1 MTLSAS
7 MVKELRDKSG
17 AGMMDCKKALVE
29 TNGKIEDAIDW
40 LRKQGLSAV
49 AKKSSRVA
57 AEGLIGICV
66 NGLQGAMIEINSE
79 TDFVARNELFQNFV
93 KKCSFLVLK
102 HKSDIHVL
110 KDLPF
115 SDTGRSVDQE
125 LSNNIATIGENMN
138 IRRAEY
144 LEVSKG
150 VLVSYIHNK
159 VSEHLGKLGVM
170 VAIES
175 QAEENRLL
183 DVGKQIAMHIA
194 ATSPKSLDIDDL
206 DSDIINREK
215 EVLIEQ
221 AMSSGKPKEI
231 AEKMVQGRLQKFF
244 QEVVLNEQIS
254 VIDGETKIKDVIKK
268 LSNDLGT
275 EVKIKDFKI
284 LKLGEGIEVAEN
296 DFAAEVAST
305 AGISN

>member
-1 MTLSAS
+1 MGNITAKL
-7 MVKELRDKSG
+7 VKDLRDKTG
-17 AGMMDCKKALVE
+17 AGMMDCKKALIE
-29 TNGKIEDAIDW
+29 SNGNMEEAIDW

-57 AEGLIGICV
+57 AEGLIGVTIK
-66 NGLQGAMIEINSE
+66 GTKGGIIEINSE

-93 KKCSFLVLK
+93 KTCSDLVLHSK
-102 HKSDIHVL
+102 NDINVL
-110 KDLPF
+110 KKLAFPKTDK
-115 SDTGRSVDQE
+115 TVDQE
-125 LSNNIATIGENMN
+125 LSHNIATIGENMN

-144 LEVSKG
+144 LEISEG
-150 VLVSYIHNK
+150 ILVSYIHNK
-159 VSEHLGKLGVM
+159 VAEDLGKLGVI

-175 QAEENRLL
+175 KAKENDLIET
-183 DVGKQIAMHIA
+183 GKQIAMHIA
-194 ATSPKSLDIDDL
+194 ATSPKSVNVDDL
-206 DSDIINREK
+206 DSNLVKRER

-231 AEKMVQGRLQKFF
+231 AEKMVQGRLQKFY
-244 QEVVLNEQIS
+244 QEVVLNEQVS
-254 VIDGETKIKDVIKK
+254 VIDGETKIKDVITK

-296 DFAAEVAST
+296 DFAAEVAAT
-305 AGISN
+305 AGMK

>member
-7 MVKELRDKSG
+7 MVKELREKSG

-29 TNGKIEDAIDW
+29 TNGNMEDAIDW

-49 AKKSSRVA
+49 AKKSNRVA
-57 AEGLIGICV
+57 AEGLIGISI
-66 NGLQGAMIEINSE
+66 NGVQGAIVEINSE

-93 KKCSFLVLK
+93 KKCSNLVLT
-102 HKSDIHVL
+102 HKSDIDAL
-110 KDLPF
+110 KALPF
-115 SDTGRSVDQE
+115 PDTGRSVDQE

-138 IRRAEY
+138 IRRVEY
-144 LEVSKG
+144 LEVSEG

-159 VSEHLGKLGVM
+159 ITEDLGKLGVI

-175 QAEENRLL
+175 QAKQSQLL
-183 DVGKQIAMHIA
+183 EVGKQIAMHIA
-194 ATSPKSLDIDDL
+194 ATSPKSLNIEDL
-206 DSDIINREK
+206 DSDLVNRER
-215 EVLIEQ
+215 EVLIDQ

-244 QEVVLNEQIS
+244 QEVVLNEQTS
-254 VIDGETKIKDVIKK
+254 VIDGETKIKDIIKK

-275 EVKIKDFKI
+275 EVQIKDFKI

-296 DFAAEVAST
+296 DFAAEVAAT
-305 AGISN
+305 AGIK

>member
-1 MTLSAS
+1 MSLSAS
-7 MVKELRDKSG
+7 MVKNLREKSG

-29 TNGKIEDAIDW
+29 TNGNMEDAIDW

-57 AEGLIGICV
+57 AEGLIGISV
-66 NGLQGAMIEINSE
+66 NGFQGAMVEINSE
-79 TDFVARNELFQNFV
+79 TDFVARNELFQTFV
-93 KKCSFLVLK
+93 KKCSKIVLT
-102 HKSDIHVL
+102 HKSDINDL

-115 SDTGRSVDQE
+115 PDTGRSVDQE
-125 LSNNIATIGENMN
+125 LKNNIAIIGENMN

-144 LEVSKG
+144 LEVSEG

-159 VSEHLGKLGVM
+159 VTEDLGKLGVI

-175 QAEENRLL
+175 QAKKDQLL
-183 DVGKQIAMHIA
+183 DIGKQIAMHIA
-194 ATSPKSLDIDDL
+194 ATSPKSLNIEDL
-206 DSDIINREK
+206 DSELVEREK
-215 EVLIEQ
+215 VVLINQ

-254 VIDGETKIKDVIKK
+254 VIDGETKIKDVLRK
-268 LSNDLGT
+268 LSNDIGT
-275 EVKIKDFKI
+275 EVKITDFKI

-296 DFAAEVAST
+296 NFAAEVAAT
-305 AGISN
+305 ANIK

>member
-7 MVKELRDKSG
+7 MVKELREKSG

-29 TNGKIEDAIDW
+29 SNGNMEDAIDW

-57 AEGLIGICV
+57 AEGLIGISI
-66 NGLQGAMIEINSE
+66 NGVQGAMVEINSE

-93 KKCSFLVLK
+93 KKCSDLILK
-102 HKSDIHVL
+102 YKSNIDAL
-110 KDLPF
+110 KILPF
-115 SDTGRSVDQE
+115 PDTDRSVDQE

-144 LEVSKG
+144 LEVSTG

-159 VSEHLGKLGVM
+159 VTEDLGKLGVI

-175 QAEENRLL
+175 KAKESQLL

-194 ATSPKSLDIDDL
+194 ATSPKSLNIDDL
-206 DSDIINREK
+206 DSDLVKRER
-215 EVLIEQ
+215 EVLIDQ
-221 AMSSGKPKEI
+221 AMSSGKPKDI

-244 QEVVLNEQIS
+244 QEVVLNEQVS

-275 EVKIKDFKI
+275 EVRIKDFKI

-296 DFAAEVAST
+296 DFAAEVAAT
-305 AGISN
+305 AGMK

>member
-7 MVKELRDKSG
+7 MVKELREKSG

-29 TNGKIEDAIDW
+29 TNGNMEDAIDW

-57 AEGLIGICV
+57 AEGLIGISI
-66 NGLQGAMIEINSE
+66 NGVQGAMVEINSE
-79 TDFVARNELFQNFV
+79 TDFVARNEFFQVFV
-93 KKCSFLVLK
+93 KKCSDLVLA
-102 HKSDIHVL
+102 HKSNIEAL
-110 KDLPF
+110 KVLPF
-115 SDTGRSVDQE
+115 PNTGRSVDEE

-138 IRRAEY
+138 IRRVEY
-144 LEVSKG
+144 LEVSEG

-159 VSEHLGKLGVM
+159 ITEDLGKLGVI

-175 QAEENRLL
+175 QAKQSELL
-183 DVGKQIAMHIA
+183 EVGKQIAMHIA
-194 ATSPKSLDIDDL
+194 ATSPKSLHIEDL
-206 DSDIINREK
+206 DTDLVNRER
-215 EVLIEQ
+215 EVLIDQ

-244 QEVVLNEQIS
+244 QEVVLNEQTS
-254 VIDGETKIKDVIKK
+254 VIDGETKIKDIIKK
-268 LSNDLGT
+268 LSNDLGAD
-275 EVKIKDFKI
+275 VRIKDFKI

-296 DFAAEVAST
+296 DFAAEVAAT
-305 AGISN
+305 AGIK